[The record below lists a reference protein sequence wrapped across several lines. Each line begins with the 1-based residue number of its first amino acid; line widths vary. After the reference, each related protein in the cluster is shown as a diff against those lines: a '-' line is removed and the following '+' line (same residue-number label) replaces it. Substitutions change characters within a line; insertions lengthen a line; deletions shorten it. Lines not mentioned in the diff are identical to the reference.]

1 MWFVLIYTQ
10 GDYSGECITYLVWIT
25 FQGRN
30 LSNFFGGN
38 LENWWFHKYIP
49 TPSDLY
55 LPRLVNVVSEC
66 PLTFTGVKFGTKE
79 PKTPV
84 LPYTLEHVLFLFKNR
99 IINLLQTF
107 RKIRSDFWKNMYEY
121 VQKLRQFCTTIIA
134 EDCTMDDFGKYC
146 QRNIEEFVLEEL

>member
-1 MWFVLIYTQ
+1 MTFEREFLHVLLIALRENLHTVYISNT
-10 GDYSGECITYLVWIT
+10 TYL
-25 FQGRN
+25 
-30 LSNFFGGN
+30 S
-38 LENWWFHKYIP
+38 
-49 TPSDLY
+49 
-55 LPRLVNVVSEC
+55 RLVNVVSEC

-134 EDCTMDDFGKYC
+134 EDWTMDDFGKYC
-146 QRNIEEFVLEEL
+146 QRNIEEFVSKEL